1 MESQTTSTCNLLF
14 LSNGSLAY
22 IACFSVCGCSHGRLR
37 FKMLNRAQWDRCHE
51 SIIHDGYDIRLTDEP
66 GGRNL
71 SYRGMRCPP
80 LSMGSS
86 QVPVESGFRMPSKRC
101 FEARRPTMSKIR
113 GATGMESNEKLKL
126 LALHIRRR
134 LRKTMPSS
142 YPRFHV
148 VCPNLPIRCPHRI
161 LRGPGIL
168 SFLWSKFLEHMANC
182 ADALICGT
190 DYDAIFI
197 ATNDEQQVD
206 AMLEAR
212 NGR

>member
-1 MESQTTSTCNLLF
+1 
-14 LSNGSLAY
+14 
-22 IACFSVCGCSHGRLR
+22 
-37 FKMLNRAQWDRCHE
+37 
-51 SIIHDGYDIRLTDEP
+51 
-66 GGRNL
+66 
-71 SYRGMRCPP
+71 
-80 LSMGSS
+80 
-86 QVPVESGFRMPSKRC
+86 
-101 FEARRPTMSKIR
+101 MSKIR

-134 LRKTMPSS
+134 LRKTMPSP

-148 VCPNLPIRCPHRI
+148 VRPNLPIRCPHRI